1 MKKVAILIPCYNEE
15 VTIAKVI
22 SDFKK
27 ELPEADIYVYNN
39 NSTDNT
45 LQIAYEN
52 GAIVKNEYRQ
62 GKGNVVRSMFR
73 DVEADIYVLVDGDD
87 TYPAKM
93 VHQLIKP
100 ILLNTA
106 DMVVGDR
113 ISNGTYKKQNKRL
126 FHDFG
131 NGIVKN
137 TINKLFKCNL
147 KDVMSGYRAFSKAFV
162 KNVPILSKGFE
173 VETEITLHALDKG
186 FIIKEIPI
194 EYKNR
199 PSRSVSKLN
208 TFSDGYKVIKT
219 IIKMLK
225 DYKPLKFFIYIAIIF
240 FIFGLVIGIPVI
252 YEYALTRY
260 ISKVPSAVLST
271 GLMIFSVIIAQCGVI
286 LDTVVKDDKEKY
298 ELELNKYVNLEKI
311 AEKVKEEKDM

>member
-1 MKKVAILIPCYNEE
+1 MKKIAILIPCYNEE
-15 VTIAKVI
+15 ITVAKVI
-22 SDFKK
+22 TDFKK
-27 ELPEADIYVYNN
+27 ELPDALIYVYNN

-62 GKGNVVRSMFR
+62 GKGNVVRNMFR
-73 DVEADIYVLVDGDD
+73 DIDADVYVLVDGDN
-87 TYPAKM
+87 TYPANM

-100 ILLNTA
+100 ILMETA

-131 NGIVKN
+131 NGMVRN
-137 TINKLFKCNL
+137 TINRLFKTNL
-147 KDVMSGYRAFSKAFV
+147 KDVMSGYRAFSRTFV
-162 KNVPILSKGFE
+162 KNIPILSKGFE
-173 VETEITLHALDKG
+173 VETEMTLHALDKR

-194 EYKNR
+194 EYKDR
-199 PSRSVSKLN
+199 PNKSKSKLN
-208 TFSDGYKVIKT
+208 TFTDGYKVIKT

-225 DYKPLKFFIYIAIIF
+225 DYKPLKFFLSIAIIF
-240 FIFGLVIGIPVI
+240 FVLGLIIGIPVI
-252 YEYALTRY
+252 YEYILTRY
-260 ISKVPSAVLST
+260 ITKVPSAVLST

-286 LDTVVKDDKEKY
+286 LVTVVKDDKEKY
-298 ELELNKYVNLEKI
+298 EIELNKYITLEKI
-311 AEKVKEEKDM
+311 KENIKEE

>member
-1 MKKVAILIPCYNEE
+1 MKKIAILIPCYNEE
-15 VTIAKVI
+15 ITVAKVI
-22 SDFKK
+22 TDFKK
-27 ELPEADIYVYNN
+27 ELPDALIYVYNN

-62 GKGNVVRSMFR
+62 GKGNVVRNMFR
-73 DVEADIYVLVDGDD
+73 DIDADVYVLVDGDN
-87 TYPAKM
+87 TYPANM

-100 ILLNTA
+100 ILMETA

-131 NGIVKN
+131 NGMVRN
-137 TINKLFKCNL
+137 TINRLFKTNL
-147 KDVMSGYRAFSKAFV
+147 KDVMSGYRAFSRAFV
-162 KNVPILSKGFE
+162 KNIPILSKGFE
-173 VETEITLHALDKG
+173 VETEMTLHALDKR

-194 EYKNR
+194 EYKDR
-199 PSRSVSKLN
+199 PNKSKSKLN
-208 TFSDGYKVIKT
+208 TFTDGYKVIKT

-225 DYKPLKFFIYIAIIF
+225 DYKPLKFFLLIAIIF
-240 FIFGLVIGIPVI
+240 FVLGLIIGIPVI
-252 YEYALTRY
+252 YEYILTRY
-260 ISKVPSAVLST
+260 ITKVPSAVLST

-298 ELELNKYVNLEKI
+298 EIELNKYITLEKI
-311 AEKVKEEKDM
+311 KENIKK

>member
-1 MKKVAILIPCYNEE
+1 MKKIAILIPCYNEE
-15 VTIAKVI
+15 ITVAKVI
-22 SDFKK
+22 TDFKK
-27 ELPEADIYVYNN
+27 ELPDALIYVYNN

-62 GKGNVVRSMFR
+62 GKGNVVRNMFR
-73 DVEADIYVLVDGDD
+73 DIDADVYVLVDGDN
-87 TYPAKM
+87 TYPANM

-100 ILLNTA
+100 ILMETA

-131 NGIVKN
+131 NGMVRN
-137 TINKLFKCNL
+137 TINRLFKTNL
-147 KDVMSGYRAFSKAFV
+147 KDVMSGYRAFSRTFV
-162 KNVPILSKGFE
+162 KNIPILSKGFE
-173 VETEITLHALDKG
+173 VETEMTLHALDKR

-194 EYKNR
+194 EYKDR
-199 PSRSVSKLN
+199 PNKSKSKLN
-208 TFSDGYKVIKT
+208 TFTDGYKVIKT

-225 DYKPLKFFIYIAIIF
+225 DYKPLKFFLSIAIIF
-240 FIFGLVIGIPVI
+240 FVLGLIIGIPVI
-252 YEYALTRY
+252 YEYILTRY
-260 ISKVPSAVLST
+260 ITKVPSAVLST

-298 ELELNKYVNLEKI
+298 EIELNKYITLEKI
-311 AEKVKEEKDM
+311 KENIKE

>member
-1 MKKVAILIPCYNEE
+1 MKKIAILIPCYNEE
-15 VTIAKVI
+15 ITVAKVI
-22 SDFKK
+22 TDFKK
-27 ELPEADIYVYNN
+27 ELPDALIYVYNN

-62 GKGNVVRSMFR
+62 GKGNVVRNMFR
-73 DVEADIYVLVDGDD
+73 DIDADVYVLVDGDN
-87 TYPAKM
+87 TYPANM

-100 ILLNTA
+100 ILMETA

-131 NGIVKN
+131 NGMVKY
-137 TINKLFKCNL
+137 TINRLFKTNL
-147 KDVMSGYRAFSKAFV
+147 KDVMSGYRAFSRAFV
-162 KNVPILSKGFE
+162 KNIPILSKGFE
-173 VETEITLHALDKG
+173 VETEMTLHALDKR

-194 EYKNR
+194 EYKDR
-199 PSRSVSKLN
+199 PNKSKSKLN
-208 TFSDGYKVIKT
+208 TFTDGYKVIKT

-225 DYKPLKFFIYIAIIF
+225 DYKPLKFFLSIAIIF
-240 FIFGLVIGIPVI
+240 FVLGLIIGIPVI
-252 YEYALTRY
+252 YEYILTRY
-260 ISKVPSAVLST
+260 ITKVPSAVLST

-298 ELELNKYVNLEKI
+298 EIELNKYTTLEKI
-311 AEKVKEEKDM
+311 KENIKE

>member
-1 MKKVAILIPCYNEE
+1 MKKIAILVPCYNEE
-15 VTIAKVI
+15 ITIAKVI
-22 SDFKK
+22 MDFKK
-27 ELPEADIYVYNN
+27 ELPDALIYVYNN

-73 DVEADIYVLVDGDD
+73 DIDADVYVLVDGDN
-87 TYPAKM
+87 TYPANM

-100 ILLNTA
+100 ILMETA

-131 NGIVKN
+131 NGMVKY
-137 TINKLFKCNL
+137 TINRLFKTNL
-147 KDVMSGYRAFSKAFV
+147 KDVMSGYRAFSRTFV
-162 KNVPILSKGFE
+162 KNIPILSKGFE
-173 VETEITLHALDKG
+173 VETEMTLHALDKR

-194 EYKNR
+194 EYKDR
-199 PSRSVSKLN
+199 PNKSKSKLN
-208 TFSDGYKVIKT
+208 TFTDGYKVIKT

-225 DYKPLKFFIYIAIIF
+225 DYKPLKFFLSIAIIF
-240 FIFGLVIGIPVI
+240 FVLGLIIGIPVI
-252 YEYALTRY
+252 YEYILTRY
-260 ISKVPSAVLST
+260 ITKVPSAVLST

-298 ELELNKYVNLEKI
+298 EIELNKYTTLEKI
-311 AEKVKEEKDM
+311 KENIKK

>member
-1 MKKVAILIPCYNEE
+1 MKKIAILIPCYNEE
-15 VTIAKVI
+15 ITVAKVI
-22 SDFKK
+22 TDFKK
-27 ELPEADIYVYNN
+27 ELPDALIYVYNN

-73 DVEADIYVLVDGDD
+73 DIDADVYVLVDGDN
-87 TYPAKM
+87 TYPANM

-100 ILLNTA
+100 ILMETA

-131 NGIVKN
+131 NGMVRN
-137 TINKLFKCNL
+137 TINRLFKTNL
-147 KDVMSGYRAFSKAFV
+147 KDVMSGYRAFSRAFV

-173 VETEITLHALDKG
+173 VETEITLHALDKR

-194 EYKNR
+194 EYKDR
-199 PSRSVSKLN
+199 PNKSKSKLN
-208 TFSDGYKVIKT
+208 TFTDGYKVIKT

-225 DYKPLKFFIYIAIIF
+225 DYKPLKFFLSIATIF
-240 FIFGLVIGIPVI
+240 FALGLIIGIPVI
-252 YEYALTRY
+252 YEYILTRY
-260 ISKVPSAVLST
+260 ITKVPSAVLST

-298 ELELNKYVNLEKI
+298 EIELNKYTTLEKI
-311 AEKVKEEKDM
+311 KENIKE

>member
-1 MKKVAILIPCYNEE
+1 MKKIAILIPCYNEE
-15 VTIAKVI
+15 ITVAKVI
-22 SDFKK
+22 TDFKK
-27 ELPEADIYVYNN
+27 ELPDALIYVYNN

-73 DVEADIYVLVDGDD
+73 YIDADVYVLVDGDN
-87 TYPAKM
+87 TYPANM

-100 ILLNTA
+100 ILMETA

-131 NGIVKN
+131 NGMVRN
-137 TINKLFKCNL
+137 TINRLFKTNL
-147 KDVMSGYRAFSKAFV
+147 KDVMSGYRAFSRAFV

-173 VETEITLHALDKG
+173 VETEITLHALDKR

-194 EYKNR
+194 EYKDR
-199 PSRSVSKLN
+199 PNKSKSKLN
-208 TFSDGYKVIKT
+208 TFTDGYKVIKT

-225 DYKPLKFFIYIAIIF
+225 DYKPLKFFLSIAIIF
-240 FIFGLVIGIPVI
+240 FALGLIIGIPVI
-252 YEYALTRY
+252 YEYILTRY
-260 ISKVPSAVLST
+260 ITKVPSAVLST

-298 ELELNKYVNLEKI
+298 EIELNKYTTLEKI
-311 AEKVKEEKDM
+311 KENIKE

>member
-1 MKKVAILIPCYNEE
+1 MKKIAILIPCYNEE
-15 VTIAKVI
+15 ITVAKVI
-22 SDFKK
+22 TDFKK
-27 ELPEADIYVYNN
+27 ELPDALIYVYNN

-73 DVEADIYVLVDGDD
+73 DIDADVYVLVDGDN
-87 TYPAKM
+87 TYPANM

-100 ILLNTA
+100 ILMETA

-131 NGIVKN
+131 NGMVKY
-137 TINKLFKCNL
+137 TINRLFKTNL
-147 KDVMSGYRAFSKAFV
+147 KDVMSGYRAFSRAFV

-173 VETEITLHALDKG
+173 VETEITLHALDKR

-194 EYKNR
+194 EYKDR
-199 PSRSVSKLN
+199 PNKSKSKLN
-208 TFSDGYKVIKT
+208 TFTDGYKVIKT

-225 DYKPLKFFIYIAIIF
+225 DYKPLKFFLSIAIIF
-240 FIFGLVIGIPVI
+240 FVLGLIIGIPVI
-252 YEYALTRY
+252 YEYILTRY
-260 ISKVPSAVLST
+260 ITKVPSAVLST

-298 ELELNKYVNLEKI
+298 EIELNKYTTLEKI
-311 AEKVKEEKDM
+311 KENIKE

>member
-1 MKKVAILIPCYNEE
+1 MKKIAILIPCYNEE
-15 VTIAKVI
+15 ITVAKVI
-22 SDFKK
+22 TDFKK
-27 ELPEADIYVYNN
+27 ELPDALIYVYNN

-73 DVEADIYVLVDGDD
+73 DIDADVYVLVDGDD
-87 TYPAKM
+87 TYPANM

-100 ILLNTA
+100 ILMETA

-131 NGIVKN
+131 NGMVKY
-137 TINKLFKCNL
+137 TINRLFKTNL
-147 KDVMSGYRAFSKAFV
+147 KDVMSGYRAFSRTFV
-162 KNVPILSKGFE
+162 KNIPILSKGFE
-173 VETEITLHALDKG
+173 VETEMTLHALDKR

-194 EYKNR
+194 EYKDR
-199 PSRSVSKLN
+199 PNKSKSKLN
-208 TFSDGYKVIKT
+208 TFTDGYKVIKT

-225 DYKPLKFFIYIAIIF
+225 DYKPLKFFLSIAIIF
-240 FIFGLVIGIPVI
+240 FVLGLIIGIPVI
-252 YEYALTRY
+252 YEYILTRY
-260 ISKVPSAVLST
+260 ITKVPSAVLST

-298 ELELNKYVNLEKI
+298 EIELNKYTTLEKI
-311 AEKVKEEKDM
+311 KENIKE

>member
-1 MKKVAILIPCYNEE
+1 MKKIAILIPCYNEE
-15 VTIAKVI
+15 ITVAKVI
-22 SDFKK
+22 TDFKK
-27 ELPEADIYVYNN
+27 ELPDALIYVYNN

-62 GKGNVVRSMFR
+62 GKGNVVRNMFR
-73 DVEADIYVLVDGDD
+73 DIDADVYVLVDGDN
-87 TYPAKM
+87 TYPADM

-100 ILLNTA
+100 ILMETA

-131 NGIVKN
+131 NGIVKY
-137 TINKLFKCNL
+137 TINRLFKTNL
-147 KDVMSGYRAFSKAFV
+147 KDVMSGYRAFSRTFV
-162 KNVPILSKGFE
+162 KNIPILSKGFE
-173 VETEITLHALDKG
+173 VETEMTLHALDKR

-194 EYKNR
+194 EYKDR
-199 PSRSVSKLN
+199 PNKSKSKLN
-208 TFSDGYKVIKT
+208 TFTDGYKVIKT

-225 DYKPLKFFIYIAIIF
+225 DYKPLKFFLSIAIIF
-240 FIFGLVIGIPVI
+240 FVLGLIIGIPVI
-252 YEYALTRY
+252 YEYILTRY
-260 ISKVPSAVLST
+260 ITKVPSAVLST

-298 ELELNKYVNLEKI
+298 EIELNKYTTLEKI
-311 AEKVKEEKDM
+311 KENIKE

>member
-1 MKKVAILIPCYNEE
+1 MKKIAILIPCYNEE
-15 VTIAKVI
+15 ITVAKVI
-22 SDFKK
+22 TDFKK
-27 ELPEADIYVYNN
+27 ELPDALIYVYNN

-73 DVEADIYVLVDGDD
+73 DIDADVYVLVDGDN
-87 TYPAKM
+87 TYPANM

-100 ILLNTA
+100 ILMETA

-131 NGIVKN
+131 NGMVRN
-137 TINKLFKCNL
+137 TINRLFKTNL
-147 KDVMSGYRAFSKAFV
+147 KDVMSGYRAFSRAFV

-173 VETEITLHALDKG
+173 VETEITLHALDKR

-194 EYKNR
+194 EYKDR
-199 PSRSVSKLN
+199 PNKSKSKLN
-208 TFSDGYKVIKT
+208 TFTDGYKVIKT

-225 DYKPLKFFIYIAIIF
+225 DYKPLKFFLSIATIF
-240 FIFGLVIGIPVI
+240 FALGLIIGIPVI
-252 YEYALTRY
+252 YEYILTRY
-260 ISKVPSAVLST
+260 ITKVPSAVLST

-298 ELELNKYVNLEKI
+298 EIELNKYTTLEKI
-311 AEKVKEEKDM
+311 KENIKK

>member
-1 MKKVAILIPCYNEE
+1 MKKIAILIPCYNEE
-15 VTIAKVI
+15 ITVAKVI
-22 SDFKK
+22 TDFKK
-27 ELPEADIYVYNN
+27 ELPDALIYVYNN

-73 DVEADIYVLVDGDD
+73 DIDADVYVLVDGDN
-87 TYPAKM
+87 TYPANM

-100 ILLNTA
+100 ILMETA

-131 NGIVKN
+131 NGMVRN
-137 TINKLFKCNL
+137 TINRLFKTNL
-147 KDVMSGYRAFSKAFV
+147 KDVMSGYRAFSRTFV
-162 KNVPILSKGFE
+162 KNIPILSKGFE
-173 VETEITLHALDKG
+173 VETEMTLHALDKR

-194 EYKNR
+194 EYKDR
-199 PSRSVSKLN
+199 PNKSKSKLN
-208 TFSDGYKVIKT
+208 TFTDGYKVIKT

-225 DYKPLKFFIYIAIIF
+225 DYKPLKFFLSIATIF
-240 FIFGLVIGIPVI
+240 FALGLIIGIPVI
-252 YEYALTRY
+252 YEYILTRY
-260 ISKVPSAVLST
+260 ITKVPSAVLST

-298 ELELNKYVNLEKI
+298 EIELNKYTTLEKI
-311 AEKVKEEKDM
+311 KENIKE

>member
-1 MKKVAILIPCYNEE
+1 MKKIAILIPCYNEE
-15 VTIAKVI
+15 ITVAKVI
-22 SDFKK
+22 TDFKK
-27 ELPEADIYVYNN
+27 ELPDALIYVYNN

-62 GKGNVVRSMFR
+62 GKGNVVRNMFR
-73 DVEADIYVLVDGDD
+73 DIDADVYVLVDGDN
-87 TYPAKM
+87 TYPANM

-100 ILLNTA
+100 ILMETA

-131 NGIVKN
+131 NGMVKY
-137 TINKLFKCNL
+137 TINRLFKTNL
-147 KDVMSGYRAFSKAFV
+147 KDVMSGYRAFSRTFV
-162 KNVPILSKGFE
+162 KNIPILSKGFE
-173 VETEITLHALDKG
+173 VETEMTLHALDKR

-194 EYKNR
+194 EYKDR
-199 PSRSVSKLN
+199 PNKSKSKLN
-208 TFSDGYKVIKT
+208 TFTDGYKVIKT

-225 DYKPLKFFIYIAIIF
+225 DYKPLKFFLSIAIIF
-240 FIFGLVIGIPVI
+240 FVLGLIIGIPVI
-252 YEYALTRY
+252 YEYILTRY
-260 ISKVPSAVLST
+260 ITKVPSAVLST

-298 ELELNKYVNLEKI
+298 EIELNKYTTLEKI
-311 AEKVKEEKDM
+311 KENIKE

>member
-1 MKKVAILIPCYNEE
+1 MKKIAILIPCYNEE
-15 VTIAKVI
+15 ITVAKVI
-22 SDFKK
+22 TDFKK
-27 ELPEADIYVYNN
+27 ELPDALIYVYNN

-62 GKGNVVRSMFR
+62 GKGNVVRNMFR
-73 DVEADIYVLVDGDD
+73 DIDADVYVLVDGDN
-87 TYPAKM
+87 TYPANM

-100 ILLNTA
+100 ILKETA

-131 NGIVKN
+131 NGMVKY
-137 TINKLFKCNL
+137 TINRLFKTNL
-147 KDVMSGYRAFSKAFV
+147 KDVMSGYRAFSRAFV
-162 KNVPILSKGFE
+162 KNIPILSKGFE
-173 VETEITLHALDKG
+173 VETEITLHALDKR

-194 EYKNR
+194 EYKDR
-199 PSRSVSKLN
+199 PNKSKSKLN
-208 TFSDGYKVIKT
+208 TFTDGYKVIKT

-225 DYKPLKFFIYIAIIF
+225 DYKPLKFFLSIAIIF
-240 FIFGLVIGIPVI
+240 FVLGLIIGIPVI
-252 YEYALTRY
+252 YEYILTRY
-260 ISKVPSAVLST
+260 ITKVPSAVLST

-298 ELELNKYVNLEKI
+298 EIELNKYITLEKI
-311 AEKVKEEKDM
+311 KENIKK

>member
-1 MKKVAILIPCYNEE
+1 MKKIAILIPCYNEE
-15 VTIAKVI
+15 ITVAKVI
-22 SDFKK
+22 TDFKK
-27 ELPEADIYVYNN
+27 ELPDALIYVYNN

-73 DVEADIYVLVDGDD
+73 DIDADVYVLVDGDN
-87 TYPAKM
+87 TYPANM

-100 ILLNTA
+100 ILMETA

-131 NGIVKN
+131 NGMVRN
-137 TINKLFKCNL
+137 TINRLFKTNL
-147 KDVMSGYRAFSKAFV
+147 KDVMSGYRAFSRAFV

-173 VETEITLHALDKG
+173 VETEITLHALDKR

-194 EYKNR
+194 EYKDR
-199 PSRSVSKLN
+199 PNKSKSKLN
-208 TFSDGYKVIKT
+208 TFTDGYKVIKT

-225 DYKPLKFFIYIAIIF
+225 DYKPLKFFLSIAIIF
-240 FIFGLVIGIPVI
+240 FVLGLIIGIPVI
-252 YEYALTRY
+252 YEYILTRY
-260 ISKVPSAVLST
+260 ITKVPSAVLST

-298 ELELNKYVNLEKI
+298 EIELNKYTTLEKI
-311 AEKVKEEKDM
+311 KENIKK

>member
-1 MKKVAILIPCYNEE
+1 MKKIAILIPCYNEE
-15 VTIAKVI
+15 ITVAKVI
-22 SDFKK
+22 TDFKK
-27 ELPEADIYVYNN
+27 ELPDALIYVYNN

-73 DVEADIYVLVDGDD
+73 DIDADVYVLVDGDN
-87 TYPAKM
+87 TYPANM

-100 ILLNTA
+100 ILMETA

-131 NGIVKN
+131 NGMVRN
-137 TINKLFKCNL
+137 TINRLFKTNL
-147 KDVMSGYRAFSKAFV
+147 KDVMSGYRAFSRAFV

-173 VETEITLHALDKG
+173 VETEITLHALDKR

-194 EYKNR
+194 EYKDR
-199 PSRSVSKLN
+199 PNKSKSKLN
-208 TFSDGYKVIKT
+208 TFTDGYKVIKT

-225 DYKPLKFFIYIAIIF
+225 DYKPLKFFLSIAIIF
-240 FIFGLVIGIPVI
+240 FVLGLIIGIPVI
-252 YEYALTRY
+252 YEYILTRY
-260 ISKVPSAVLST
+260 ITKVPSAVLST

-298 ELELNKYVNLEKI
+298 EIELNKYTTLEKI
-311 AEKVKEEKDM
+311 KENIKE

>member
-1 MKKVAILIPCYNEE
+1 MKKIAILIPCYNEE
-15 VTIAKVI
+15 ITVAKVI
-22 SDFKK
+22 TDFKK
-27 ELPEADIYVYNN
+27 ELPDALIYVYNN

-73 DVEADIYVLVDGDD
+73 DIDADVYVLVDGDN
-87 TYPAKM
+87 TYPADM

-100 ILLNTA
+100 ILMETA

-131 NGIVKN
+131 NGMVKY
-137 TINKLFKCNL
+137 TINRLFKTNL
-147 KDVMSGYRAFSKAFV
+147 KDVMSGYRAFSRTFV
-162 KNVPILSKGFE
+162 KNIPILSKGFE
-173 VETEITLHALDKG
+173 VETEMTLHALDKR

-194 EYKNR
+194 EYKDR
-199 PSRSVSKLN
+199 PNKSKSKLN
-208 TFSDGYKVIKT
+208 TFTDGYKVIKT

-225 DYKPLKFFIYIAIIF
+225 DYKPLKFFLSIAIIF
-240 FIFGLVIGIPVI
+240 FVLGLIIGIPVI
-252 YEYALTRY
+252 YEYILTRY
-260 ISKVPSAVLST
+260 ITKVPSAVLST

-298 ELELNKYVNLEKI
+298 EIELNKYTTLEKI
-311 AEKVKEEKDM
+311 KENIKK

>member
-1 MKKVAILIPCYNEE
+1 MKKIAILIPCYNEE
-15 VTIAKVI
+15 ITVAKVI
-22 SDFKK
+22 TDFKK
-27 ELPEADIYVYNN
+27 ELPDALIYVYNN

-62 GKGNVVRSMFR
+62 GKGNVVRGMFR
-73 DVEADIYVLVDGDD
+73 DIDVDVYVLVDGDN
-87 TYPAKM
+87 TYPANM

-100 ILLNTA
+100 ILMETA

-131 NGIVKN
+131 NGMVKY
-137 TINKLFKCNL
+137 TINRLFKTNL
-147 KDVMSGYRAFSKAFV
+147 KDVMSGYRAFSRTFV
-162 KNVPILSKGFE
+162 KNIPILSKGFE
-173 VETEITLHALDKG
+173 VETEMTLHALDKR

-194 EYKNR
+194 EYKDR
-199 PSRSVSKLN
+199 PNKSKSKLN
-208 TFSDGYKVIKT
+208 TFTDGYKVIKT

-225 DYKPLKFFIYIAIIF
+225 DYKPLKFFLSIAIIF
-240 FIFGLVIGIPVI
+240 FVLGLIIGIPVI
-252 YEYALTRY
+252 YEYILTRY
-260 ISKVPSAVLST
+260 ITKVPSAVLST

-298 ELELNKYVNLEKI
+298 EIELNKYITLEKI
-311 AEKVKEEKDM
+311 KENIKEE

>member
-1 MKKVAILIPCYNEE
+1 MKKIAILIPCYNEE
-15 VTIAKVI
+15 ITVAKVI
-22 SDFKK
+22 TDFKK
-27 ELPEADIYVYNN
+27 ELPDALIYVYNN

-73 DVEADIYVLVDGDD
+73 DIDADVYVLVDGDN
-87 TYPAKM
+87 TYPANM

-100 ILLNTA
+100 ILMETA

-131 NGIVKN
+131 NGMVRN
-137 TINKLFKCNL
+137 TINRLFKTNL
-147 KDVMSGYRAFSKAFV
+147 KDVMSGYRAFSRTFV
-162 KNVPILSKGFE
+162 KNIPILSKGFE
-173 VETEITLHALDKG
+173 VETEMTLHALDKR

-194 EYKNR
+194 EYKDR
-199 PSRSVSKLN
+199 PNKSKSKLN
-208 TFSDGYKVIKT
+208 TFTDGYKVIKT

-225 DYKPLKFFIYIAIIF
+225 DYKPLKFFLSIAIIF
-240 FIFGLVIGIPVI
+240 FVLGLIIGIPVI
-252 YEYALTRY
+252 YEYILTRY
-260 ISKVPSAVLST
+260 ITKVPSAVLST

-298 ELELNKYVNLEKI
+298 EIELNKYITLEKI
-311 AEKVKEEKDM
+311 KENIKK

>member
-1 MKKVAILIPCYNEE
+1 MKKIAILIPCYNEE
-15 VTIAKVI
+15 ITVAKVI
-22 SDFKK
+22 TDFKK
-27 ELPEADIYVYNN
+27 ELPDALIYVYNN

-73 DVEADIYVLVDGDD
+73 DIDADVYVLVDGDN
-87 TYPAKM
+87 TYPADM

-100 ILLNTA
+100 ILMETA

-131 NGIVKN
+131 NGIVKY
-137 TINKLFKCNL
+137 TINRLFKTNL
-147 KDVMSGYRAFSKAFV
+147 KDVMSGYRAFSRTFV
-162 KNVPILSKGFE
+162 KNIPILSKGFE
-173 VETEITLHALDKG
+173 VETEMTLHALDKR

-194 EYKNR
+194 EYKDR
-199 PSRSVSKLN
+199 PNKSKSKLN
-208 TFSDGYKVIKT
+208 TFTDGYKVIKT

-225 DYKPLKFFIYIAIIF
+225 DYKPLKFFLSIAIIF
-240 FIFGLVIGIPVI
+240 FVLGLIIGIPVI
-252 YEYALTRY
+252 YEYILTRY
-260 ISKVPSAVLST
+260 ITKVPSAVLST

-298 ELELNKYVNLEKI
+298 EIELNKYTTLEKI
-311 AEKVKEEKDM
+311 KENIKE

>member
-1 MKKVAILIPCYNEE
+1 MKKIAILIPCYNEE
-15 VTIAKVI
+15 ITVAKVI
-22 SDFKK
+22 TDFKK
-27 ELPEADIYVYNN
+27 ELPDALIYVYNN

-62 GKGNVVRSMFR
+62 GKGNVVRNMFR
-73 DVEADIYVLVDGDD
+73 DIDADVYVLVDGDN
-87 TYPAKM
+87 TYPANM

-100 ILLNTA
+100 ILMETA

-131 NGIVKN
+131 NGMVRN
-137 TINKLFKCNL
+137 TINRLFKTNL
-147 KDVMSGYRAFSKAFV
+147 KDVMSGYRAFSRAFV

-173 VETEITLHALDKG
+173 VETEITLHALDKR

-194 EYKNR
+194 EYKDR
-199 PSRSVSKLN
+199 PNKSKSKLN
-208 TFSDGYKVIKT
+208 TFTDGYKVIKT

-225 DYKPLKFFIYIAIIF
+225 DYKPLKFFLSIAIIF
-240 FIFGLVIGIPVI
+240 FVLGLIIGIPVI
-252 YEYALTRY
+252 YEYILTRY
-260 ISKVPSAVLST
+260 ITKVPSAVLST

-298 ELELNKYVNLEKI
+298 EIELNKYTTLEKI
-311 AEKVKEEKDM
+311 KENIKK

>member
-1 MKKVAILIPCYNEE
+1 MKKIAILIPCYNEE
-15 VTIAKVI
+15 ITVAKVI
-22 SDFKK
+22 TDFKK
-27 ELPEADIYVYNN
+27 ELPDALIYVYNN

-62 GKGNVVRSMFR
+62 GKGNVVRNMFR
-73 DVEADIYVLVDGDD
+73 DIDADVYVLVDGDN
-87 TYPAKM
+87 TYPANM

-100 ILLNTA
+100 ILMETA

-131 NGIVKN
+131 NGMVKY
-137 TINKLFKCNL
+137 TINRLFKTNL
-147 KDVMSGYRAFSKAFV
+147 KDVMSGYRAFSRAFV
-162 KNVPILSKGFE
+162 KNIPILSKGFE
-173 VETEITLHALDKG
+173 VETEITLHALDKR

-194 EYKNR
+194 EYKDR
-199 PSRSVSKLN
+199 PNKSKSKLN
-208 TFSDGYKVIKT
+208 TFTDGYKVIKT

-225 DYKPLKFFIYIAIIF
+225 DYKPLKFFLSIAIIF
-240 FIFGLVIGIPVI
+240 FVLGLIIGIPVI
-252 YEYALTRY
+252 YEYILTRY
-260 ISKVPSAVLST
+260 ITKVPSAVLST

-298 ELELNKYVNLEKI
+298 EIELNKYITLEKI
-311 AEKVKEEKDM
+311 KENIKK

>member
-1 MKKVAILIPCYNEE
+1 MKKIAILIPCYNEE
-15 VTIAKVI
+15 ITVAKVI
-22 SDFKK
+22 TDFKK
-27 ELPEADIYVYNN
+27 ELPDALIYVYNN

-73 DVEADIYVLVDGDD
+73 DIDADVYVLVDGDN
-87 TYPAKM
+87 TYPANM

-100 ILLNTA
+100 ILMETA

-131 NGIVKN
+131 NGIVKY
-137 TINKLFKCNL
+137 TINRLFKTNL
-147 KDVMSGYRAFSKAFV
+147 KDVMSGYRAFSRTFV
-162 KNVPILSKGFE
+162 KNIPILSKGFE
-173 VETEITLHALDKG
+173 VETEMTLHALDKR

-194 EYKNR
+194 EYKDR
-199 PSRSVSKLN
+199 PNKSKSKLN
-208 TFSDGYKVIKT
+208 TFTDGYKVIKT

-225 DYKPLKFFIYIAIIF
+225 DYKPLKFFLSIAIIF
-240 FIFGLVIGIPVI
+240 FVLGLIIGIPVI
-252 YEYALTRY
+252 YEYILTRY
-260 ISKVPSAVLST
+260 ITKVPSAVLST

-298 ELELNKYVNLEKI
+298 EIELNKYTTLEKI
-311 AEKVKEEKDM
+311 KENIKE

>member
-1 MKKVAILIPCYNEE
+1 MKKIAILIPCYNEE
-15 VTIAKVI
+15 ITVAKVI
-22 SDFKK
+22 TDFKK
-27 ELPEADIYVYNN
+27 ELPDALIYVYNN

-73 DVEADIYVLVDGDD
+73 DIDADVYVLVDGDN
-87 TYPAKM
+87 TYPANM

-100 ILLNTA
+100 ILMETA

-131 NGIVKN
+131 NGMVKY
-137 TINKLFKCNL
+137 TINRLFKTNL
-147 KDVMSGYRAFSKAFV
+147 KDVMSGYRAFSRTFV
-162 KNVPILSKGFE
+162 KNIPILSKGFE
-173 VETEITLHALDKG
+173 VETEMTLHALDKR

-194 EYKNR
+194 EYKDR
-199 PSRSVSKLN
+199 PNKSKSKLN
-208 TFSDGYKVIKT
+208 TFTDGYKVIKT

-225 DYKPLKFFIYIAIIF
+225 DYKPLKFFLSIAIIF
-240 FIFGLVIGIPVI
+240 FVLGLIIGIPVI
-252 YEYALTRY
+252 YEYILTRY
-260 ISKVPSAVLST
+260 ITKVPSAVLST

-298 ELELNKYVNLEKI
+298 EIELNKYTTLEKI
-311 AEKVKEEKDM
+311 KENIKEE

>member
-1 MKKVAILIPCYNEE
+1 MKKVAVLIPCYNEE

-22 SDFKK
+22 TDFKK

-39 NSTDNT
+39 NSIDNT

-73 DVEADIYVLVDGDD
+73 YIDADVYVLVDGDD
-87 TYPAKM
+87 TYPAKS

-131 NGIVKN
+131 NGIVRN

-147 KDVMSGYRAFSKAFV
+147 KDVMSGYRAFSKTFV

-173 VETEITLHALDKG
+173 IETEITLHALDKR

-194 EYKNR
+194 DYKER
-199 PSRSVSKLN
+199 PNRSVSKLN
-208 TFSDGYKVIKT
+208 TFSDGIKVIKT

-225 DYKPLKFFIYIAIIF
+225 DYKPFKFFISIAILF
-240 FIFGLVIGIPVI
+240 FILGLIIGIPVI
-252 YEYALTRY
+252 YEYILTRY
-260 ISKVPSAVLST
+260 ITKVPSAVLST
-271 GLMIFSVIIAQCGVI
+271 GLMIFSLIIAQCGVI

-298 ELELNKYVNLEKI
+298 EIELNRYITLEKI
-311 AEKVKEEKDM
+311 KENIKEK

>member
-1 MKKVAILIPCYNEE
+1 MKKIAILIPCYNEE
-15 VTIAKVI
+15 ITVAKVI
-22 SDFKK
+22 TDFKK
-27 ELPEADIYVYNN
+27 ELPDALIYVYNN

-62 GKGNVVRSMFR
+62 GKGNVVRNMFR
-73 DVEADIYVLVDGDD
+73 DIDADVYVLVDGDN
-87 TYPAKM
+87 TYPANM

-100 ILLNTA
+100 ILMETA

-131 NGIVKN
+131 NGMVRN
-137 TINKLFKCNL
+137 TINRLFKTNL
-147 KDVMSGYRAFSKAFV
+147 KDVMSGYRAFSRAFV
-162 KNVPILSKGFE
+162 KNIPILSKGFE
-173 VETEITLHALDKG
+173 VETEITLHALDKR

-194 EYKNR
+194 EYKDR
-199 PSRSVSKLN
+199 PNKSKSKLN
-208 TFSDGYKVIKT
+208 TFTDGYKVIKT

-225 DYKPLKFFIYIAIIF
+225 DYKPLKFFLSIAIIF
-240 FIFGLVIGIPVI
+240 FVLGLIIGIPVI
-252 YEYALTRY
+252 YEYILTRY
-260 ISKVPSAVLST
+260 ITKVPSAVLST

-298 ELELNKYVNLEKI
+298 EIELNKYTTLEKI
-311 AEKVKEEKDM
+311 KENIKE

>member
-1 MKKVAILIPCYNEE
+1 MKKIAILIPCYNEE
-15 VTIAKVI
+15 ITVAKVI
-22 SDFKK
+22 TDFKK
-27 ELPEADIYVYNN
+27 ELPDALIYVYNN

-62 GKGNVVRSMFR
+62 GKGNVVRNMFR
-73 DVEADIYVLVDGDD
+73 DIDADVYVLVDGDN
-87 TYPAKM
+87 TYPANM

-100 ILLNTA
+100 ILMETA

-131 NGIVKN
+131 NGMVRN
-137 TINKLFKCNL
+137 TINRLFKTNL
-147 KDVMSGYRAFSKAFV
+147 KDVMSGYRAFSRAFV

-173 VETEITLHALDKG
+173 VETEITLHALDKR

-194 EYKNR
+194 EYKDR
-199 PSRSVSKLN
+199 PNKSKSKLN
-208 TFSDGYKVIKT
+208 TFTDGYKVIKT

-225 DYKPLKFFIYIAIIF
+225 DYKPLKFFLSIAIIF
-240 FIFGLVIGIPVI
+240 FVLGLIIGIPVI
-252 YEYALTRY
+252 YEYILTRY
-260 ISKVPSAVLST
+260 ITKVPSAVLST

-298 ELELNKYVNLEKI
+298 EIELNKYITLEKI
-311 AEKVKEEKDM
+311 KENIKEE

>member
-1 MKKVAILIPCYNEE
+1 MKKIAILIPCYNEE
-15 VTIAKVI
+15 ITVAKVI
-22 SDFKK
+22 TDFKK
-27 ELPEADIYVYNN
+27 ELPDALIYVYNN

-62 GKGNVVRSMFR
+62 GKGNVVRNMFR
-73 DVEADIYVLVDGDD
+73 DIDADVYVLVDGDN
-87 TYPAKM
+87 TYPANM

-100 ILLNTA
+100 ILMETA

-131 NGIVKN
+131 NGMVRS
-137 TINKLFKCNL
+137 TINRLFKTNL
-147 KDVMSGYRAFSKAFV
+147 KDVMSGYRAFSRAFV

-173 VETEITLHALDKG
+173 VETEMTLHALDKR

-194 EYKNR
+194 EYKDR
-199 PSRSVSKLN
+199 PNKSKSKLN
-208 TFSDGYKVIKT
+208 TFTDGYKVIKT

-225 DYKPLKFFIYIAIIF
+225 DYKPLKFFLSIAIIF
-240 FIFGLVIGIPVI
+240 FVLGLIIGIPVI
-252 YEYALTRY
+252 YEYILTRY
-260 ISKVPSAVLST
+260 ITKVPSAVLST

-298 ELELNKYVNLEKI
+298 EIELNKYTTLEKI
-311 AEKVKEEKDM
+311 KENIKK

>member
-1 MKKVAILIPCYNEE
+1 MKKIAILIPCYNEE
-15 VTIAKVI
+15 ITVAKVI
-22 SDFKK
+22 TDFKK
-27 ELPEADIYVYNN
+27 ELPDALIYVYNN

-73 DVEADIYVLVDGDD
+73 DIDADVYVLVDGDN
-87 TYPAKM
+87 TYPANM

-100 ILLNTA
+100 ILMETA

-131 NGIVKN
+131 NGMVKY
-137 TINKLFKCNL
+137 TINRLFKTNL
-147 KDVMSGYRAFSKAFV
+147 KDVMSGYRAFSRTFV
-162 KNVPILSKGFE
+162 KNIPILSKGFE
-173 VETEITLHALDKG
+173 VETEMTLHALDKR

-194 EYKNR
+194 EYKDR
-199 PSRSVSKLN
+199 PNKSKSKLN
-208 TFSDGYKVIKT
+208 TFTDGYKVIKT

-225 DYKPLKFFIYIAIIF
+225 DYKPLKFFLSIAIIF
-240 FIFGLVIGIPVI
+240 FVLGLIIGIPVI
-252 YEYALTRY
+252 YEYILTRY
-260 ISKVPSAVLST
+260 ITKVPSAVLST

-298 ELELNKYVNLEKI
+298 EIELNKYTTLEKI
-311 AEKVKEEKDM
+311 KENIKK

>member
-1 MKKVAILIPCYNEE
+1 MKKIAILIPCYNEE
-15 VTIAKVI
+15 ITVAKVI
-22 SDFKK
+22 TDFKK
-27 ELPEADIYVYNN
+27 ELPDALIYVYNN

-62 GKGNVVRSMFR
+62 GKGNVVRNMFR
-73 DVEADIYVLVDGDD
+73 DIDADVYVLVDGDN
-87 TYPAKM
+87 TYPANM

-100 ILLNTA
+100 ILMETA

-131 NGIVKN
+131 NGMVRN
-137 TINKLFKCNL
+137 TINRLFKTNL
-147 KDVMSGYRAFSKAFV
+147 KDVMSGYRAFSRTFV
-162 KNVPILSKGFE
+162 KNIPILSKGFE
-173 VETEITLHALDKG
+173 VETEMTLHALDKR

-194 EYKNR
+194 EYKDR
-199 PSRSVSKLN
+199 PNKSKSKLN
-208 TFSDGYKVIKT
+208 TFTDGYKVIKT

-225 DYKPLKFFIYIAIIF
+225 DYKPLKFFLSIAIIF
-240 FIFGLVIGIPVI
+240 FVLGLIIGIPVI
-252 YEYALTRY
+252 YEYILTRY
-260 ISKVPSAVLST
+260 ITKVPSAVLST

-298 ELELNKYVNLEKI
+298 EIELNKYTTLEKI
-311 AEKVKEEKDM
+311 KENIKE

>member
-1 MKKVAILIPCYNEE
+1 MKKIAILIPCYNEKIT
-15 VTIAKVI
+15 VAKVI
-22 SDFKK
+22 TDFKK
-27 ELPEADIYVYNN
+27 ELPDALIYVYNN

-73 DVEADIYVLVDGDD
+73 DIDADVYVLVDGDN
-87 TYPAKM
+87 TYPANM

-100 ILLNTA
+100 ILMETA

-131 NGIVKN
+131 NGMVRN
-137 TINKLFKCNL
+137 TINRLFKTNL
-147 KDVMSGYRAFSKAFV
+147 KDVMSGYRAFSRAFV

-173 VETEITLHALDKG
+173 VETEITLHALDKR

-194 EYKNR
+194 EYKDR
-199 PSRSVSKLN
+199 PNKSKSKLN
-208 TFSDGYKVIKT
+208 TFTDGYKVIKT

-225 DYKPLKFFIYIAIIF
+225 DYKPLKFFLSIATIF
-240 FIFGLVIGIPVI
+240 FALGLIIGIPVI
-252 YEYALTRY
+252 YEYILTRY
-260 ISKVPSAVLST
+260 ITKVPSAVLST

-298 ELELNKYVNLEKI
+298 EIELNKYTTLEKI
-311 AEKVKEEKDM
+311 KENIKE